1 MSSKHTPG
9 EWRAESDGLIVSVN
23 DEYVIA
29 RIEKY
34 SDQAPR
40 DQREANARLIADA
53 PKMYEL
59 LKAVEYLGLDSSP
72 KDERDEKIAED
83 TYKSIKAIL
92 ERHGG

>member
-53 PKMYEL
+53 PALLDALREL
-59 LKAVEYLGLDSSP
+59 HDFSVVDVRWRNKEQSEKAFQ
-72 KDERDEKIAED
+72 
-83 TYKSIKAIL
+83 TAIDL
-92 ERHGG
+92 LTKHGA